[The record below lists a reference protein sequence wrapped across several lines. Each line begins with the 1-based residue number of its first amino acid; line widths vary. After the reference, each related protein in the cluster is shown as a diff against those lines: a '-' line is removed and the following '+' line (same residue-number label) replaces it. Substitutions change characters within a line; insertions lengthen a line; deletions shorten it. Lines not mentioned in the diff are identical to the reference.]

1 MVFTPAQM
9 AKRKLP
15 GLPSRL
21 TETKDLVRRESVE
34 MNAQRESQSQVV
46 ALEREVSMLKQQ
58 KTDSDWLSDFLKEN
72 FK

>member
-1 MVFTPAQM
+1 MVFTLAQM

-21 TETKDLVRRESVE
+21 TETKDLVRRESAE
-34 MNAQRESQSQVV
+34 MKAQHESQSQVV

-58 KTDSDWLSDFLKEN
+58 LADAKTDWQIGFPI
-72 FK
+72 F

>member
-21 TETKDLVRRESVE
+21 TETKDLVRRESAE
-34 MNAQRESQSQVV
+34 MKAQRESQSQVV
-46 ALEREVSMLKQQ
+46 ALEREVSMLKQRPQ
-58 KTDSDWLSDFLKEN
+58 RPTGRLASRFY